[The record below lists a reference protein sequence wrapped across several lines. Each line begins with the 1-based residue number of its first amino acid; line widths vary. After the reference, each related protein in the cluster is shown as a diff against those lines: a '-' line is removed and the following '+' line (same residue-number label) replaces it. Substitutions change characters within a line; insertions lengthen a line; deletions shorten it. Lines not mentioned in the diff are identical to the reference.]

1 MTVRM
6 GRLYYIPASHDILV
20 MSFRFMSFR
29 FVGFF
34 PKPRLDAPGKLH
46 RTKKDL

>member
-1 MTVRM
+1 M
-6 GRLYYIPASHDILV
+6 GRFYYIPASHDILV
-20 MSFRFMSFR
+20 TPFR